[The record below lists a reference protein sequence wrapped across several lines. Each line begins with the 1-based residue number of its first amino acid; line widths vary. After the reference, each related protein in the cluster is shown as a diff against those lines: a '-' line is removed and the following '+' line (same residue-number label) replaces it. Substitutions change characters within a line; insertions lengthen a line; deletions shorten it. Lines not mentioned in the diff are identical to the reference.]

1 VVLAGSGGIASGSVM
16 AGRYERIVIRSDVV
30 VITSKGTA
38 LRSPLRSNVGR
49 DVDTW
54 SSVVPGRSLV
64 VDTWSSVVPG
74 RSLVVDVGYER
85 MGTAPDAMTICE
97 DQVKASA
104 SRMLP
109 LRPDQRMPHWS
120 RLLAGALYVASPRI
134 DWPTLLR
141 RSFAIDILAC
151 TKCGGR
157 LRVLGQITEP
167 SLVRL
172 VLESLGLP
180 ADVPP
185 VACARDPTDL
195 HGENELA

>member
-38 LRSPLRSNVGR
+38 LRSPLRSNAGR
-49 DVDTW
+49 D
-54 SSVVPGRSLV
+54 

-85 MGTAPDAMTICE
+85 MGTARDAMTICE

-109 LRPDQRMPHWS
+109 LRQDQRE
-120 RLLAGALYVASPRI
+120 REGNEA
-134 DWPTLLR
+134 R
-141 RSFAIDILAC
+141 RD
-151 TKCGGR
+151 GR
-157 LRVLGQITEP
+157 
-167 SLVRL
+167 
-172 VLESLGLP
+172 
-180 ADVPP
+180 
-185 VACARDPTDL
+185 
-195 HGENELA
+195 